1 MVLVARNWRAADLD
15 EQERVM
21 LEFCE
26 KLTLDSARMT
36 EDDVQ
41 ALRDVGFDDAE
52 ILAIVNTAAY
62 RNYISRVADALGVDV
77 GERGDPEVR
86 ALFD

>member
-1 MVLVARNWRAADLD
+1 MAGNWRAADLD
-15 EQERVM
+15 EQEFAM

-26 KLTLDSARMT
+26 KMTFEQSRMSE
-36 EDDVQ
+36 EDVRR
-41 ALRDVGFDDAE
+41 LRDVGFDDAE

-77 GERGDPEVR
+77 GTRGDDEVR